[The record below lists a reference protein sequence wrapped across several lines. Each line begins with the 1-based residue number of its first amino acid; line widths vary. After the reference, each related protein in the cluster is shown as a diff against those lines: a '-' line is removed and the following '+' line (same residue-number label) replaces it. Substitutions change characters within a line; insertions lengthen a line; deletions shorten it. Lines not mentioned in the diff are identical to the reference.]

1 MTAGKLPVRDM
12 GRIGKELGRLEA
24 VLAKHAAATEKA
36 SEARDLE
43 EARHRE
49 QRSNSQAQPS
59 GCVNLSH
66 SVCTAV
72 PSSAAA
78 VKAVESHCKYTL
90 HESLQILIVVEAKGY
105 VLYRLCVNRLS
116 CSASDVKLKC

>member
-12 GRIGKELGRLEA
+12 GKIGKELGRLET

-59 GCVNLSH
+59 SCVHLSH
-66 SVCTAV
+66 RVCTTV
-72 PSSAAA
+72 PNSATA
-78 VKAVESHCKYTL
+78 VKALESHCKCTL
-90 HESLQILIVVEAKGY
+90 HEPLQTVVEAKGY
-105 VLYRLCVNRLS
+105 LLYCMCVNRLS
-116 CSASDVKLKC
+116 CGASDVKLMC